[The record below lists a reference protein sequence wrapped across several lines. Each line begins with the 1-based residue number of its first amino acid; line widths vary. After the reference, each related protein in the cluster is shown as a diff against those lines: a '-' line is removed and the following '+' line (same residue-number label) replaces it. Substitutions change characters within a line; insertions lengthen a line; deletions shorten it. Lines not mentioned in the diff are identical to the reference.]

1 MNDKM
6 DTQFF
11 VIENY
16 KPLRDIVFEKLRD
29 MIVSGD
35 LKPGERLMEI
45 KLADMLGVSRTPIR
59 EAIRKLELEGLVI
72 MLPRKGAYVAG
83 ISKKEIMDVL
93 EVRAVLD
100 KLAASLAA
108 QRINKEEKEELIR
121 IQKSFEENHK
131 NSNIDGI
138 INDDIRLHDIIY
150 TASRNEKLQQIVS
163 NLREQIMR
171 FRIIYLKEIYKNS
184 EDLVKE
190 HNEIINAIINNDSIK
205 AQEAAERHIKH
216 QEEELITS
224 LKIGEKGGK

>member
-83 ISKKEIMDVL
+83 ISKK
-93 EVRAVLD
+93 RNYGCFG
-100 KLAASLAA
+100 S
-108 QRINKEEKEELIR
+108 
-121 IQKSFEENHK
+121 KS
-131 NSNIDGI
+131 S
-138 INDDIRLHDIIY
+138 
-150 TASRNEKLQQIVS
+150 
-163 NLREQIMR
+163 
-171 FRIIYLKEIYKNS
+171 FR
-184 EDLVKE
+184 
-190 HNEIINAIINNDSIK
+190 
-205 AQEAAERHIKH
+205 
-216 QEEELITS
+216 
-224 LKIGEKGGK
+224 